1 MTVYLVGAGPGDPG
15 LVTLRAE
22 ELLGSASLVVF
33 DRLVDISVLAMSSR
47 SAELIDVGKF
57 RGGHSLTQDE
67 INALLVERG
76 RAGDAVVRLKGGD
89 PFLFGRGGEEAAAL
103 EAAGVPYEVVPGVSS
118 FSAAAGAA
126 GVPLT
131 MRGTSSS
138 VLVITGHDPQAL
150 DDRLPAGALA
160 GAETI
165 VVLMGGETRRVLAG
179 RLIEAGK
186 SPDTPVL
193 VVEAGTTPEQRSRRT
208 TLEKL
213 AELEVRSPVTIV
225 IGDVA
230 ALNFRSYEQRPLFG
244 WRVVV
249 TRAESQA
256 AEFAKGLVRL
266 GAVPILLPTIEI
278 APPADG
284 GEALR
289 SAASRVG
296 EFAWVILSSANAV
309 DAFFAE
315 VADARALA
323 GVKVAVIGDRT
334 AAAVRAH
341 GIVADLVPERFTAE
355 GLAEEFPPAA
365 GDHARVLIPRASVA
379 REFLPQALRARGWVV
394 ETPTAYE
401 TVHPQLAREHLVAL
415 EGAHVVT
422 FASSSAVEGLVAS
435 VGHGEL
441 PPIVASIGPATSA
454 TLRAHGIEV
463 GIEATEHTMSGLLSA
478 LVSHAEDRGRPG

>member
-1 MTVYLVGAGPGDPG
+1 VTVYLVGAGPGDPG

-22 ELLGSASLVVF
+22 ELLANASVVIH

-47 SAELIDVGKF
+47 EAELIDVGKF
-57 RGGHSLTQDE
+57 RGGHSLTQSE

-76 RAGDAVVRLKGGD
+76 GAGDVVVRLKGGD

-103 EAAGVPYEVVPGVSS
+103 EAAGVPYEIVPGVSS
-118 FSAAAGAA
+118 FSAVPGAA

-131 MRGTSSS
+131 MRGMSSS
-138 VLVITGHDPQAL
+138 VLVITGHDPEAL
-150 DDRLPAGALA
+150 DEHLPGAALA

-165 VVLMGGETRRVLAG
+165 VVLMGGETKRVLAK

-186 SPDTPVL
+186 APDTPVL

-213 AELEVRSPVTIV
+213 EALEVRSPVTLV

-230 ALNFRSYEQRPLFG
+230 GLNFSSYEGRPLFG

-256 AEFAKGLVRL
+256 AQFAQGLVRL

-284 GEALR
+284 GAALR
-289 SAASRVG
+289 SAVGRVG
-296 EFAWVILSSANAV
+296 EFEWVILSSANAV

-315 VADARALA
+315 LPDARALA

-341 GIVADLVPERFTAE
+341 GVVADLVPERFIAE
-355 GLAEEFPPAA
+355 GLAEQFPVASRPQ
-365 GDHARVLIPRASVA
+365 ARVLIPRAAVA
-379 REFLPQALRARGWVV
+379 REVLPQALRDRGWLV

-401 TVHPQLAREHLVAL
+401 TIHPALTREHLVAL
-415 EGAHVVT
+415 RSGHVVT
-422 FASSSAVEGLVAS
+422 FASSSAVHGLLAS
-435 VGHGEL
+435 VEADEL
-441 PPIVASIGPATSA
+441 PPVIASIGPATSA
-454 TLRAHGIEV
+454 TLVANGIDV
-463 GIEATEHTMSGLLSA
+463 DVEATEHTMPGLLAA
-478 LVSHAEDRGRPG
+478 LVDYAKDRERRG